1 MERIMRTAFHLAI
14 LIWFALFA
22 LGVEPALP
30 NGKAG
35 YMGTLAPILLMKV
48 QETLTEKGFNAGGV
62 DGKWGG
68 KTRAALHD
76 FRINAGLP
84 LEDTDYLTP
93 DLVKALWEIDVPDSD
108 GYSDELSEDEQA
120 AVLNKLGLL
129 AP

>member
-1 MERIMRTAFHLAI
+1 MEGIMRTAFHLAI
-14 LIWFALFA
+14 LILFALVT
-22 LGVEPALP
+22 LGVEPAQS

-35 YMGTLAPILLMKV
+35 YMGTLAPVLLMKV

-76 FRINAGLP
+76 FRAKAGLSV
-84 LEDTDYLTP
+84 EDTDYLTP
-93 DLVKALWEIDVPDSD
+93 DLVKALWDIDVPDTD
-108 GYSDELSEDEQA
+108 GELSENEQTL
-120 AVLNKLGLL
+120 VLTKLGLL